1 MKLLVSACLLG
12 VLCRYDG
19 KAKTHEGVCS
29 LLEKHTMT
37 PFCPEIYGGLPTPRS
52 ASERLGERVVAKTGG
67 EVTEQFRRGA
77 KEALR
82 LCRMYGCEAALL
94 KERSPSCGTVLF
106 ITVCSMADWSRG
118 TV

>member
-29 LLEKHTMT
+29 LLEKHTMI
-37 PFCPEIYGGLPTPRS
+37 PFCPEIYGGLSTPRP

-67 EVTEQFRRGA
+67 EVTECNTGDLRSYSKNGITGKSNKHTRFIA
-77 KEALR
+77 K
-82 LCRMYGCEAALL
+82 Y
-94 KERSPSCGTVLF
+94 F
-106 ITVCSMADWSRG
+106 IDSE
-118 TV
+118 